1 MHMQNVAGLAFT
13 RASGELCPRTSTP
26 ASPPDHPAYSRTLL
40 NNPAGPETKA
50 PRNEG
55 AFGFATRSAY
65 VVARGLTQMTVA
77 GTTLGAGAVTL
88 QPGSEPGVQAGRFG
102 LICFVSV
109 RVVVSM

>member
-1 MHMQNVAGLAFT
+1 VPARVPTQSPGHSLAFSTIRHT
-13 RASGELCPRTSTP
+13 RQTP
-26 ASPPDHPAYSRTLL
+26 KQRRS
-40 NNPAGPETKA
+40 
-50 PRNEG
+50 RNES